1 MHEPIACPICRCVE
15 LRPAHTIV
23 AMLKSDDLD
32 AALAHGLLDTPPCVT
47 CEPGCNALLAAA
59 RDARLAALAARDR
72 HRARAERL
80 RRRKA
85 ERDAA
90 RVPKA
95 LPTHPSALPAAAAD
109 VLARAL
115 AKARKPR

>member
-1 MHEPIACPICRCVE
+1 MSPQGAQ
-15 LRPAHTIV
+15 AHAV
-23 AMLKSDDLD
+23 LASLHMDDLD
-32 AALAHGLLDTPPCVT
+32 AALAHGLLEVLPCPA
-47 CEPGCNALLAAA
+47 CNSACNAHLATA
-59 RDARLAALAARDR
+59 REARKIALAARDR
-72 HRARAERL
+72 HRARAARL
-80 RRRKA
+80 QRRKA

-95 LPTHPSALPAAAAD
+95 SPTQAPALPAAAAD